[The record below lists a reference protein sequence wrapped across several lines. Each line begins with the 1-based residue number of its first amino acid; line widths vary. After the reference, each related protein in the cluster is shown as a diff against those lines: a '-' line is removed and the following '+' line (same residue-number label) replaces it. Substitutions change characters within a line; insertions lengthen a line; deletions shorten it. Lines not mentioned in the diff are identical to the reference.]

1 MKTIRR
7 LSLAVA
13 SLLMLALLLS
23 ACLNKPLAD
32 AFDRADLE
40 QQAQD
45 VLDQLNA
52 QETEALRARCTV
64 MLREAL
70 TDQVM
75 GQLYEALDEGGAF
88 ETIQS
93 ISVAGTIDQASKEDL
108 AVVVVTAQYELKRL
122 TFTLAFTQQMKLAGL
137 YYK

>member
-93 ISVAGTIDQASKEDL
+93 ISVAGTTDQASKEDL